1 MLAAIT
7 RATLARDPDASG
19 HALRV
24 ALFAEAIGLRL
35 GWNAARL
42 ETLRLGGR
50 LHDVGKL
57 AIAETILR
65 KPGPLTSEEVEQI
78 RLHPVIGARVVAAV
92 SAARAAL
99 PGVLYHHERWDGAGY
114 PLGRA
119 GRRIPSEARV
129 LAVADAFDAMT
140 SDRPYRRALAVYD
153 ALAEVGRCAGTQFDP
168 EVAAA
173 FLDVWEAGEL
183 EPPIA
188 AVV

>member
-7 RATLARDPDASG
+7 RATLARDPDAPG

-24 ALFAEAIGLRL
+24 ALLAEAIGLRL
-35 GWNAARL
+35 GWDGPRL
-42 ETLRLGGR
+42 DTLRLGGR

-57 AIAETILR
+57 AIAESILR
-65 KPGPLTSEEVEQI
+65 KPGALTVDELEQV
-78 RLHPVIGARVVAAV
+78 RLHPVIGARVVGAV
-92 SAARAAL
+92 TAARAAL

-119 GRRIPSEARV
+119 GSRIPSDARV

-140 SDRPYRRALAVYD
+140 SDRPYRRALPVRE
-153 ALAEVGRCAGTQFDP
+153 ALAEVGRCAGSQFDP
-168 EVAAA
+168 RVAAA
-173 FLDVWEAGEL
+173 FLDAWEAGDL

-188 AVV
+188 AAV